1 MHALAWNFLS
11 TALKSK
17 GDKSTLHRCFSPRET
32 WDALLAW
39 YGPQMTGAKSDLS
52 RRLNSFKI
60 APGSNPIEE
69 MGRIEDLAAEMRA
82 AGLTLYDHMLNTIF
96 IDALPAEYE
105 VEARNLSS
113 RDSIGRDDIMEAVRE
128 RYHRLSGNRK
138 KGSNAGHADHAM
150 FAGGGGSGG
159 RGKGGGG
166 GGHGKGGGRG
176 KGKIGRWGQQG
187 RGGKGTNEVGGGSAT
202 AAGGYGGSA
211 NATEG
216 STPETRCYRSGKKG
230 HWKAD
235 CTKDLCS
242 RCQGRGHAADVCPA
256 PVEKRCSRCNG
267 RGNVADVCPS
277 SKEKLCWRCR
287 ATTVMKVRS
296 RLQLSRPKKQTSTVM
311 FWAE

>member
-1 MHALAWNFLS
+1 MGS
-11 TALKSK
+11 EMCIR
-17 GDKSTLHRCFSPRET
+17 D
-32 WDALLAW
+32 
-39 YGPQMTGAKSDLS
+39 
-52 RRLNSFKI
+52 RRT
-60 APGSNPIEE
+60 
-69 MGRIEDLAAEMRA
+69 
-82 AGLTLYDHMLNTIF
+82 AGLTLDDHMLYTIF

-105 VEARNLSS
+105 VEVGNLAS
-113 RDSIGRDDIMEAVRE
+113 RDSIGRDDVIKAVGE
-128 RYHRLSGNRK
+128 RHHRLSGNRK

-235 CTKDLCS
+235 CTEELCS
-242 RCQGRGHAADVCPA
+242 RCQGRGHAANVCPA
-256 PVEKRCSRCNG
+256 CAEKRCSRCNG
-267 RGNVADVCPS
+267 RVHAADICPS
-277 SKEKLCWRCR
+277 SKEEAVL
-287 ATTVMKVRS
+287 AVSNDDVDDGTVQASASKAEEAGECS
-296 RLQLSRPKKQTSTVM
+296 DALSRMGEGESAWQV
-311 FWAE
+311 